1 MDKPKALQLH
11 LCMANDPLHKA
22 DHTRRS
28 FGSIVG
34 STVGLFAA
42 VALAAVI
49 VLKGGFLSGVLAVI
63 SVVVVSYV
71 VADAT
76 AETGFGEFM
85 RGFMI
90 GFNAG
95 LNATI
100 VTAILSPGAGIV
112 LGVINFLAAFD
123 TISNRVVYQ
132 GSLGWFSWLMPMS
145 LLATAVGLL
154 FFVLN
159 VIPAILTLN
168 RVGALKIKRLSIDWK
183 TGTSMMEG
191 GWTFLPGF
199 RGGFNLGNFA
209 YLTPG
214 STVGAHETGHTLC
227 NAAFGSVFHFVGAI
241 DENALRANPHDAYA
255 ERLAESHNPHTSD
268 PWIIPMWR
276 VRPSRS
282 RAGGLIHT
290 PQHMSLIER
299 SHDA

>member
-1 MDKPKALQLH
+1 MDKPKALHLH
-11 LCMANDPLHKA
+11 LSVTNDARHKA
-22 DHTRRS
+22 DRAGRS
-28 FGSIVG
+28 LWSIVG
-34 STVGLFAA
+34 AVVGVIAA

-49 VLKGGFLSGVLAVI
+49 VMTGSFFPGAFAVI
-63 SVVVVSYV
+63 ALVSVSYV

-76 AETGFGEFM
+76 AGKNFGEFM

-95 LNATI
+95 LNAFI
-100 VTAILSPGAGIV
+100 ATAILGPVAGIV

-123 TISNRVVYQ
+123 AISKSAVYQ

-145 LLATAVGLL
+145 LLATAVGLV

-159 VIPAILTLN
+159 VLPALLTLN
-168 RVGALKIKRLSIDWK
+168 RVDALKIKRLSIDWK
-183 TGTSMMEG
+183 TGTSMLEG

-241 DENALRANPHDAYA
+241 DENALRANPCDAYA

-268 PWIIPMWR
+268 PRVIPMWK

-282 RAGGLIHT
+282 RVGGLIQS
-290 PQHMSLIER
+290 PPSMSLIER
-299 SHDA
+299 SPDA